1 MVSTANF
8 WSGASIALY
17 FVISALIIVFIIVTV
32 ILNQTP
38 QLSNDNNARCTYIFV
53 KSLINLIDIFSTL
66 FFWFLFAL
74 TGYWFIFFKLQE
86 RVYCFLPGLDT
97 YETNFKQFD
106 ILFAAVAAAKFVLV
120 LFKIIF
126 EQSTLNYFLID
137 WERPKAED
145 LKEGDVNRR
154 EVNAWRSLFLLNE
167 LNDLQSYKLI
177 RTDFTLIVYGIVM
190 EGFGI
195 KNWTSYAPDLVTVTT
210 NSPNNYILFFFVT
223 AFFIYIIA
231 SIQYAVQYIVKGKL
245 PLRTDELTDLCSI
258 TNISILIFDESFH
271 GYYIHGRSPYG
282 QAEISAGK
290 LKKALNYEQSGKGQI
305 RGMSDENPEL

>member
-1 MVSTANF
+1 
-8 WSGASIALY
+8 
-17 FVISALIIVFIIVTV
+17 
-32 ILNQTP
+32 
-38 QLSNDNNARCTYIFV
+38 
-53 KSLINLIDIFSTL
+53 LIDIFSTL

-97 YETNFKQFD
+97 HDTNFIQFD
-106 ILFAAVAAAKFVLV
+106 ILFATVAATKFILV

-145 LKEGDVNRR
+145 VKDADLNSKR

-167 LNDLQSYKLI
+167 LNELQTYKLI
-177 RTDFTLIVYGIVM
+177 QTDFTLIVYGIVM

-195 KNWTSYAPDLVTVTT
+195 KYWTSYAPDLVTVAT
-210 NSPNNYILFFFVT
+210 NSPNNYTLFFFVT
-223 AFFIYIIA
+223 ACLVYIIA
-231 SIQYAVQYIVKGKL
+231 SIQYAFKYLVKGKF
-245 PLRTDELTDLCSI
+245 PLKTEELIDLCSI

-271 GYYIHGRSPYG
+271 GYYVHGRSPYG
-282 QAEISAGK
+282 QAEISSGK

-305 RGMSDENPEL
+305 RGMSEENPELQTFEIYLPPDVIMRYRANYLLLVDTEIGKTHTKNENTLTAVSKIL